1 VELRDFLKKHSDI
14 DWEEWYQEEHS
25 NEDTFETWFFDCFY
39 WRSPAV
45 HIGSIYFGNGRY
57 WAGYCIEVD
66 DDRLVYIKTGG
77 DYKQVKEY
85 VSFAKDDARRA
96 KEWYHNNYEKD
107 KEWLVKLAYQLKGG
121 EESGEV

>member
-1 VELRDFLKKHSDI
+1 M
-14 DWEEWYQEEHS
+14 
-25 NEDTFETWFFDCFY
+25 
-39 WRSPAV
+39 
-45 HIGSIYFGNGRY
+45 
-57 WAGYCIEVD
+57 
-66 DDRLVYIKTGG
+66 VYIKTGG

-107 KEWLVKLAYQLKGG
+107 KEWLVKLAYQLEGG